1 MNEYSYIAII
11 LFILIGGFLSY
22 YADMILRKYGM
33 ASYILFFTILV
44 ILIYIVQLIY
54 YKGNLPPKKPYR
66 RRKRVPL
73 NRDPIFIIAVIA
85 GITSLILL
93 NTLYK

>member
-1 MNEYSYIAII
+1 MSEYSYIAII

-44 ILIYIVQLIY
+44 ILIYIAQLIY
-54 YKGNLPPKKPYR
+54 YKGNLPPKKPPPPKR
-66 RRKRVPL
+66 RLPL
-73 NRDPIFIIAVIA
+73 NHPLFITAIII
-85 GITSLILL
+85 GISSLILL